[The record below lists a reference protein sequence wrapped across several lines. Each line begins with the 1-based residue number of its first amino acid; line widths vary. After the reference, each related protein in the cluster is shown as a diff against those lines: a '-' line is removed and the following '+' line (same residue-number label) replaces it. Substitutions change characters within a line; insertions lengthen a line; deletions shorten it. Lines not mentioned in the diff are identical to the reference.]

1 MKAID
6 RGRFLRNYHIAPPSS
21 LDPKPTAVRI
31 LAALGWA
38 VGVPVPAADTHN
50 AVALAVQSEGSL
62 FAMLSGE
69 AG

>member
-6 RGRFLRNYHIAPPSS
+6 RGRFSQNHHKNAPAS

-50 AVALAVQSEGSL
+50 AAALALNSEGSL
-62 FAMLSGE
+62 FAVLGE